1 MRRLS
6 GSLGLLLLAGSVLP
20 RPAAAS
26 EGALSSEETVH
37 LTLANALERARRDA
51 PAVLTAAAQTAI
63 AAARREDAGVSL
75 LPTLSASAGLN
86 AGANKTSRSIDN
98 GGVVGAPT
106 TLDAASL
113 STGLDA
119 SLTARWLLWDFGRAA
134 SSEEALAAAL
144 QAATSDEQTAQR
156 SAVLLVANAYL
167 AVLADEEAVAS
178 ATQTLEQRT
187 RQADIARRRV
197 AAQVAAP
204 IEEVRAS
211 IGVESARGELSR
223 VQGALRRDKAQLAGS
238 MGLPA
243 TTELELEAFEVTPV
257 AVTADEAGAR
267 AAASRP
273 EVAAAKQRLLTA
285 ELQVA
290 IAGAN
295 HRPSLLL
302 SGSVGPSW
310 QATDTPSSQTSA
322 GANAALVFSLPL
334 IDPSVGAAERLAMA
348 QRSQAGAALEQVRQ
362 AVATEASTAVI
373 DAEQARVS
381 LTIAEQTAKLA
392 AANLVQAEGRYAAG
406 AAPLM
411 ELLDAQLQ
419 DSLARQALV
428 SQRYQAGRAQFG
440 VIGAIGELGR
450 LFEMAGGG

>member
-6 GSLGLLLLAGSVLP
+6 GSLGLLLLAGSFSP
-20 RPAAAS
+20 RPASAQEAVS
-26 EGALSSEETVH
+26 PTPSVQLTLSS
-37 LTLANALERARRDA
+37 ALERARSQA
-51 PAVLTAAAQTAI
+51 PSVLAAASQTAV
-63 AAARREDAGVSL
+63 AKARREDAGVSL

-86 AGANKTSRSIDN
+86 AGASKTSRSIDN
-98 GGVVGAPT
+98 GGVAGAPT
-106 TLDAASL
+106 ELDAESL
-113 STGLDA
+113 NTGAEA

-134 SSEEALAAAL
+134 ASEEAMAAAL
-144 QAATSDEQTAQR
+144 QAASSDEQTAQR

-167 AVLADEEAVAS
+167 AVLADQEAVAS

-187 RQADIARRRV
+187 RQHDIARRRV

-211 IGVESARGELSR
+211 IAVESARGELSR
-223 VQGALRRDKAQLAGS
+223 AAGALRRDKAQLAGA

-243 TTELELEAFEVTPV
+243 TAELELERFEVKPV
-257 AVTADEAGAR
+257 AVTADEA
-267 AAASRP
+267 AALASASRP
-273 EVAAAKQRLLTA
+273 EVASAKQRLLTA

-310 QATDTPSSQTSA
+310 SATDAPSSQTSA

-334 IDPSVGAAERLAMA
+334 IDPSVGAAERVAIA
-348 QRSQAGAALEQVRQ
+348 QRSSAGASLEQVRQ
-362 AVATEASTAVI
+362 AVATEAVTAVL

-381 LTIAEQTAKLA
+381 LSIAEQTAKLA

-450 LFEMAGGG
+450 LFDMAAGG

>member
-6 GSLGLLLLAGSVLP
+6 GSLGLLLLAGSFSP
-20 RPAAAS
+20 RPASAQEVAS
-26 EGALSSEETVH
+26 PAPSVQ
-37 LTLANALERARRDA
+37 LTLASALERARRDA
-51 PAVLTAAAQTAI
+51 PSVLTAAAQTAI

-86 AGANKTSRSIDN
+86 AGANKTSRSVET
-98 GGVVGAPT
+98 GGAAGLST
-106 TLDAASL
+106 ELESESLNTGLEASL
-113 STGLDA
+113 N
-119 SLTARWLLWDFGRAA
+119 ARWLLWDFGRAA
-134 SSEEALAAAL
+134 TSEEALAAAL
-144 QAATSDEQTAQR
+144 AAATSDEQTAQR

-167 AVLADEEAVAS
+167 AVLADQEAVAT

-187 RQADIARRRV
+187 RQHDIARRRV

-211 IGVESARGELSR
+211 IAVESARGELSR
-223 VQGALRRDKAQLAGS
+223 AAGALRRDKAQLAGA

-243 TTELELEAFEVTPV
+243 TTELALERFEVTPV
-257 AVTADEAGAR
+257 VVTATEAAAL

-273 EVAAAKQRLLTA
+273 EVMAAKQRLLTA
-285 ELQVA
+285 ELQVS

-322 GANAALVFSLPL
+322 GANAALIFSLPL
-334 IDPSVGAAERLAMA
+334 IDPSVGAAERAAMA
-348 QRSQAGAALEQVRQ
+348 QRSAAGAALEQVRQ
-362 AVATEASTAVI
+362 AVATEATTAVI

>member
-6 GSLGLLLLAGSVLP
+6 GSLGLLLLAGSFSP
-20 RPAAAS
+20 RPASAQEVAS
-26 EGALSSEETVH
+26 PAPSVQ
-37 LTLANALERARRDA
+37 LTLASALERARRDA
-51 PAVLTAAAQTAI
+51 PSVLTAAAQTAI
-63 AAARREDAGVSL
+63 AAARRDDAGVSL

-86 AGANKTSRSIDN
+86 AGANKTSRSIDS
-98 GGVVGAPT
+98 GVAGAPSE
-106 TLDAASL
+106 LEAESL
-113 STGLDA
+113 STGLEA
-119 SLTARWLLWDFGRAA
+119 SLNARWLLWDFGRAA

-144 QAATSDEQTAQR
+144 QAATSDEQTTQR

-178 ATQTLEQRT
+178 ATQTLEQRS

-211 IGVESARGELSR
+211 IAVESARGELSR
-223 VQGALRRDKAQLAGS
+223 AQGALRRDKAQLSGA

-243 TTELELEAFEVTPV
+243 ATELSLERFEVTPV
-257 AVTADEAGAR
+257 ALTADEAGAR

-348 QRSQAGAALEQVRQ
+348 QRSAAGAALEQVRQ
-362 AVATEASTAVI
+362 AVATEATTAVI

-381 LTIAEQTAKLA
+381 LSIAEQTAKLA

>member
-6 GSLGLLLLAGSVLP
+6 GSLGLLLLAGSLSP

-26 EGALSSEETVH
+26 EEAASGEATVH
-37 LTLANALERARRDA
+37 LTLASALERARRDA
-51 PAVLTAAAQTAI
+51 PSVLTAAAQTAI

-86 AGANKTSRSIDN
+86 AGANKTSRSIES
-98 GGVVGAPT
+98 GVAGAPSELEAESLNT
-106 TLDAASL
+106 GLEASL
-113 STGLDA
+113 N
-119 SLTARWLLWDFGRAA
+119 ARWLLWDFGRAA
-134 SSEEALAAAL
+134 TSEEALTAAL
-144 QAATSDEQTAQR
+144 EAATSDEQTAQR

-167 AVLADEEAVAS
+167 AVLADEEAVAT

-223 VQGALRRDKAQLAGS
+223 AAGALRRDKAQLAGA

-243 TTELELEAFEVTPV
+243 TTELALERFEVTPV
-257 AVTADEAGAR
+257 AVTATEAAAR
-267 AAASRP
+267 AAAARP
-273 EVAAAKQRLLTA
+273 EVVAAKQRLLTA
-285 ELQVA
+285 ELQVS

-310 QATDTPSSQTSA
+310 SATDAPSSQTSA
-322 GANAALVFSLPL
+322 GANAALIFSLPL
-334 IDPSVGAAERLAMA
+334 IDPSVGAAERAAMA
-348 QRSQAGAALEQVRQ
+348 QRSAAGAALEQVRQ
-362 AVATEASTAVI
+362 AVATEATTAVI

-440 VIGAIGELGR
+440 VIGAMGELGR

>member
-6 GSLGLLLLAGSVLP
+6 GSLGLLLLAGSISP
-20 RPAAAS
+20 RPASAQEVAS
-26 EGALSSEETVH
+26 PAPSVQ
-37 LTLANALERARRDA
+37 LTLASALERARRDA
-51 PAVLTAAAQTAI
+51 PSVLTAAAQTAI
-63 AAARREDAGVSL
+63 AAARRDDAGVSL

-86 AGANKTSRSIDN
+86 AGANKTSRSIES
-98 GGVVGAPT
+98 GAAGPPT
-106 TLDAASL
+106 ELDAESLNTGLEASL
-113 STGLDA
+113 N
-119 SLTARWLLWDFGRAA
+119 ARWLLWDFGRAA

-144 QAATSDEQTAQR
+144 QAATSDEQTTQR

-211 IGVESARGELSR
+211 IAVESARGELSR
-223 VQGALRRDKAQLAGS
+223 AQGALRRDKAQLSGA

-243 TTELELEAFEVTPV
+243 ATELSLERFEVTPV
-257 AVTADEAGAR
+257 ALTADEAGAR

-348 QRSQAGAALEQVRQ
+348 QRSAAGAALEQVRQ
-362 AVATEASTAVI
+362 AVATEATTAVI

-381 LTIAEQTAKLA
+381 LSIAEQTAKLA

>member
-1 MRRLS
+1 
-6 GSLGLLLLAGSVLP
+6 
-20 RPAAAS
+20 
-26 EGALSSEETVH
+26 VH
-37 LTLANALERARRDA
+37 LTLASALERARRDA
-51 PAVLTAAAQTAI
+51 PSVLTAAAQTAI

-86 AGANKTSRSIDN
+86 AGANKTSRSIES
-98 GGVVGAPT
+98 GVAGAPSELEAESLNT
-106 TLDAASL
+106 GLEASL
-113 STGLDA
+113 N
-119 SLTARWLLWDFGRAA
+119 ARWLLWDFGRAA
-134 SSEEALAAAL
+134 TSEEALTAAL
-144 QAATSDEQTAQR
+144 EAATSDEQTAQR

-167 AVLADEEAVAS
+167 AVLADEEAVAT

-223 VQGALRRDKAQLAGS
+223 AAGALRRDKAQLAGA

-243 TTELELEAFEVTPV
+243 TTEL
-257 AVTADEAGAR
+257 
-267 AAASRP
+267 AARP
-273 EVAAAKQRLLTA
+273 EVVAAKQRLLTA
-285 ELQVA
+285 ELQVS

-310 QATDTPSSQTSA
+310 SATDAPSSQTSA
-322 GANAALVFSLPL
+322 GANAALIFSLPL
-334 IDPSVGAAERLAMA
+334 IDPSVGAAERAAMA
-348 QRSQAGAALEQVRQ
+348 QRSAAGAALEQVRQ
-362 AVATEASTAVI
+362 AVATEATTAVI

-428 SQRYQAGRAQFG
+428 SQRYLTGRAQFS
-440 VIGAIGELGR
+440 VIGAMGELGR

>member
-6 GSLGLLLLAGSVLP
+6 GSLGLLLLAGSLSP

-26 EGALSSEETVH
+26 EGATSSEATVH
-37 LTLANALERARRDA
+37 LTLASALERARRDA
-51 PAVLTAAAQTAI
+51 PSVLTAAAQTAI

-86 AGANKTSRSIDN
+86 AGVNKTSRSIES
-98 GGVVGAPT
+98 GVAGAPSE
-106 TLDAASL
+106 LEAESL
-113 STGLDA
+113 NTGLEA

-134 SSEEALAAAL
+134 TSEEALTAAL
-144 QAATSDEQTAQR
+144 EAATSDEQTVQR

-167 AVLADEEAVAS
+167 AVLADEEAVAT

-223 VQGALRRDKAQLAGS
+223 AAGALRRDKAQLAGA

-243 TTELELEAFEVTPV
+243 TTELTLERFEVTPV
-257 AVTADEAGAR
+257 AVTATEAAAR
-267 AAASRP
+267 AAAARP
-273 EVAAAKQRLLTA
+273 EVVAAKQRLLTA
-285 ELQVA
+285 ELQVS

-310 QATDTPSSQTSA
+310 SATDAPSSQTSA
-322 GANAALVFSLPL
+322 GANAALLFSLPL
-334 IDPSVGAAERLAMA
+334 IDPSVGAAERAAMA
-348 QRSQAGAALEQVRQ
+348 QRSAAGAALEQVRQ
-362 AVATEASTAVI
+362 AVATEAATAVI

-428 SQRYQAGRAQFG
+428 SQRYLAGRAQFS
-440 VIGAIGELGR
+440 VIGAMGELGR

>member
-6 GSLGLLLLAGSVLP
+6 GSLGLLLLAGSFSP
-20 RPAAAS
+20 RPASAQEAVS
-26 EGALSSEETVH
+26 PTPSVQLTLSS
-37 LTLANALERARRDA
+37 ALERARSQA
-51 PAVLTAAAQTAI
+51 PSVLAAASQTAV
-63 AAARREDAGVSL
+63 AKARREDAGVSL

-86 AGANKTSRSIDN
+86 AGASKTSRSIDN
-98 GGVVGAPT
+98 GGVAGAPT
-106 TLDAASL
+106 ELDAESL
-113 STGLDA
+113 NTGAEA

-134 SSEEALAAAL
+134 ASEEALAAAL
-144 QAATSDEQTAQR
+144 QAASSDEQTAQR

-167 AVLADEEAVAS
+167 AVLADQEAVAS

-187 RQADIARRRV
+187 RQHDIARRRV

-211 IGVESARGELSR
+211 IAVESARGELSR
-223 VQGALRRDKAQLAGS
+223 AAGALRRDKAQLAGA

-243 TTELELEAFEVTPV
+243 TAELELERFEVKPV
-257 AVTADEAGAR
+257 AVTADEA
-267 AAASRP
+267 AALASASRP
-273 EVAAAKQRLLTA
+273 EVASAKQRLLTA

-310 QATDTPSSQTSA
+310 SATDAPSSQTSA

-334 IDPSVGAAERLAMA
+334 IDPSVGAAERVAIA
-348 QRSQAGAALEQVRQ
+348 QRSSAGASLEQVRQ
-362 AVATEASTAVI
+362 AVATEAVTAVL

-381 LTIAEQTAKLA
+381 LSIAEQTAKLA

-450 LFEMAGGG
+450 LFDMAAGG

>member
-6 GSLGLLLLAGSVLP
+6 GSLGLLLLAGSFSP

-26 EGALSSEETVH
+26 EGATSSEATVH
-37 LTLANALERARRDA
+37 LTLASALERARRDA
-51 PAVLTAAAQTAI
+51 PSVLTAAAQTAI
-63 AAARREDAGVSL
+63 AAARRDDAGVSL

-86 AGANKTSRSIDN
+86 AGANKTSRSIES
-98 GGVVGAPT
+98 GVAGAST
-106 TLDAASL
+106 ELEAESL
-113 STGLDA
+113 STGLEA
-119 SLTARWLLWDFGRAA
+119 SLNARWLLWDFGRAA
-134 SSEEALAAAL
+134 TSEEALTAAL
-144 QAATSDEQTAQR
+144 EAATSDEQTAQR

-167 AVLADEEAVAS
+167 AVLADEEAVAT

-223 VQGALRRDKAQLAGS
+223 AAGALRRDKAQLAAA

-243 TTELELEAFEVTPV
+243 TTELALERFEVTPV
-257 AVTADEAGAR
+257 AVTATEAAAR

-285 ELQVA
+285 ELQVS

-310 QATDTPSSQTSA
+310 SATDAPSSQTSA
-322 GANAALVFSLPL
+322 GANAALIFSLPL
-334 IDPSVGAAERLAMA
+334 IDPSVGAAERAAMA
-348 QRSQAGAALEQVRQ
+348 QRSAAGAALEQVRQ
-362 AVATEASTAVI
+362 AVATEATTAVI

-428 SQRYQAGRAQFG
+428 SQRYLAGRAQFS
-440 VIGAIGELGR
+440 VIGAMGELGR

>member
-6 GSLGLLLLAGSVLP
+6 GSLGLLLLAGTLSAH
-20 RPAAAS
+20 PAAAS
-26 EGALSSEETVH
+26 EGGVSSEETVQ
-37 LTLANALERARRDA
+37 LTLATALERARLHA
-51 PAVLTAAAQTAI
+51 PSVLAAASQTAV
-63 AAARREDAGVSL
+63 AQARRDDAGVSL

-98 GGVVGAPT
+98 GGVAGAPT
-106 TLDAASL
+106 ELDAASL
-113 STGLDA
+113 STGLEA

-134 SSEEALAAAL
+134 TSEEALAAAL
-144 QAATSDEQTAQR
+144 QAAASDEQTAQR

-167 AVLADEEAVAS
+167 AVLADEEAVVS

-187 RQADIARRRV
+187 READITRRRV

-211 IGVESARGELSR
+211 IGVESARGELAR
-223 VQGALRRDKAQLAGS
+223 AAGVLRRDKAQLAGA

-243 TTELELEAFEVTPV
+243 TTELTLERFEVKPV
-257 AVTADEAGAR
+257 AVTAEEAGAL
-267 AAASRP
+267 ASASRP
-273 EVAAAKQRLLTA
+273 EVASAKQRLLTA

-310 QATDTPSSQTSA
+310 QATDAPSSQTSA

-334 IDPSVGAAERLAMA
+334 IDPSVGAAERVAIA
-348 QRSQAGAALEQVRQ
+348 QRSAAGAALEQVRQ
-362 AVATEASTAVI
+362 AVATEAVAAVI

-419 DSLARQALV
+419 DSQARQALV
-428 SQRYQAGRAQFG
+428 SQRYLAGRAQFG

>member
-6 GSLGLLLLAGSVLP
+6 GSLGLLLLAGSFSP
-20 RPAAAS
+20 RPASAQEAVS
-26 EGALSSEETVH
+26 PTPSVQ
-37 LTLANALERARRDA
+37 LTLASALERARSQA
-51 PAVLTAAAQTAI
+51 PSVLAAASQTAV
-63 AAARREDAGVSL
+63 AKARREDAGVSL

-98 GGVVGAPT
+98 GGVAGAPT
-106 TLDAASL
+106 ELDAESL
-113 STGLDA
+113 NTGAEA

-134 SSEEALAAAL
+134 ASEEALAAAL
-144 QAATSDEQTAQR
+144 QAASSDEQTAQR

-167 AVLADEEAVAS
+167 AVLADQEAVAS

-187 RQADIARRRV
+187 RQHDIARRRV

-211 IGVESARGELSR
+211 IAVESARGELSR
-223 VQGALRRDKAQLAGS
+223 AAGALRRDKAQLAGA

-243 TTELELEAFEVTPV
+243 TAELELERFEVKPV
-257 AVTADEAGAR
+257 AVTADEA
-267 AAASRP
+267 AALASASRP
-273 EVAAAKQRLLTA
+273 EVASAKQRLLTA

-310 QATDTPSSQTSA
+310 SATDAPSSQTSA

-334 IDPSVGAAERLAMA
+334 IDPSVGAAERVAIA
-348 QRSQAGAALEQVRQ
+348 QRSSAGAALEQVRQ
-362 AVATEASTAVI
+362 AVATEAVTAVL

-381 LTIAEQTAKLA
+381 LSIAEQTAKLA

-419 DSLARQALV
+419 DSLARQTLV
-428 SQRYQAGRAQFG
+428 SQRYQAGRAQFS

-450 LFEMAGGG
+450 LFDMAAGG

>member
-6 GSLGLLLLAGSVLP
+6 GSLGLLLLAGSISP
-20 RPAAAS
+20 RPASAQEVAS
-26 EGALSSEETVH
+26 PAPSVQ
-37 LTLANALERARRDA
+37 LTLASALERARRDA
-51 PAVLTAAAQTAI
+51 PSVLTAAAQTAI
-63 AAARREDAGVSL
+63 AAARRDDAGVSL

-86 AGANKTSRSIDN
+86 AGANKTSRSIDS
-98 GGVVGAPT
+98 GVAGAPSE
-106 TLDAASL
+106 LEAESL
-113 STGLDA
+113 STGLEA
-119 SLTARWLLWDFGRAA
+119 SLNARWLLWDFGRAA

-178 ATQTLEQRT
+178 ATQTLEQRS

-211 IGVESARGELSR
+211 IAVESARGELSR
-223 VQGALRRDKAQLAGS
+223 AQGALRRDKAQLSGA

-243 TTELELEAFEVTPV
+243 ATELSLERFEVMPV

-348 QRSQAGAALEQVRQ
+348 QRSAAGAALEQVRQ
-362 AVATEASTAVI
+362 AVATEATTAVI

-419 DSLARQALV
+419 DSQARQALV

>member
-6 GSLGLLLLAGSVLP
+6 GSLGLLLLAGSISP
-20 RPAAAS
+20 RPASAQEVAS
-26 EGALSSEETVH
+26 PAPSVQ
-37 LTLANALERARRDA
+37 LTLASALERARRDA
-51 PAVLTAAAQTAI
+51 PSVLTAAAQTAI
-63 AAARREDAGVSL
+63 AAARRDDAGVSL

-86 AGANKTSRSIDN
+86 AGANKTSRSIES
-98 GGVVGAPT
+98 GAAGPPT
-106 TLDAASL
+106 ELDAESLNTGLEASL
-113 STGLDA
+113 N
-119 SLTARWLLWDFGRAA
+119 ARWLLWDFGRAA

-211 IGVESARGELSR
+211 IAVESARGELSR
-223 VQGALRRDKAQLAGS
+223 AQGALRRDKAQLSGA

-243 TTELELEAFEVTPV
+243 ATELSLERFEVMPV

-348 QRSQAGAALEQVRQ
+348 QRSAAGAALEQVRQ
-362 AVATEASTAVI
+362 AVATEATTAVI

-419 DSLARQALV
+419 DSQARQALV

>member
-6 GSLGLLLLAGSVLP
+6 GSLGLLLLAGSISP
-20 RPAAAS
+20 RPASAQEVAS
-26 EGALSSEETVH
+26 PAPSVQ
-37 LTLANALERARRDA
+37 LTLASALERARRDA
-51 PAVLTAAAQTAI
+51 PSVLTAAAQTAI
-63 AAARREDAGVSL
+63 AAARRDDAGVSL

-86 AGANKTSRSIDN
+86 AGANKTSRSIDS
-98 GGVVGAPT
+98 GVAGAPSE
-106 TLDAASL
+106 LEAESL
-113 STGLDA
+113 STGLEA
-119 SLTARWLLWDFGRAA
+119 SLNARWLLWDFGRAA

-178 ATQTLEQRT
+178 ATQTLEQRS

-211 IGVESARGELSR
+211 IAVESARGELSR
-223 VQGALRRDKAQLAGS
+223 AQGALRRDKAQLSGA

-243 TTELELEAFEVTPV
+243 ATELSLERFEVMPV

-348 QRSQAGAALEQVRQ
+348 QRSAAGAALEQVRQ
-362 AVATEASTAVI
+362 AVATEATTAVI

>member
-6 GSLGLLLLAGSVLP
+6 GSLGLLLLAGSISP
-20 RPAAAS
+20 RPASAQEVAS
-26 EGALSSEETVH
+26 PAPSVQ
-37 LTLANALERARRDA
+37 LTLASALERARRDA
-51 PAVLTAAAQTAI
+51 PSVLTAAAQTAI
-63 AAARREDAGVSL
+63 AAARRDDAGVSL

-86 AGANKTSRSIDN
+86 AGANKTSRSIES
-98 GGVVGAPT
+98 GAAGPPT
-106 TLDAASL
+106 ELDAESLNTGLEASL
-113 STGLDA
+113 N
-119 SLTARWLLWDFGRAA
+119 ARWLLWDFGRAA

-178 ATQTLEQRT
+178 ATQTLEQRS

-211 IGVESARGELSR
+211 IAVESARGELSR
-223 VQGALRRDKAQLAGS
+223 AQGALRRDKAQLSGA

-243 TTELELEAFEVTPV
+243 ATELSLERFEVMPV

-348 QRSQAGAALEQVRQ
+348 QRSAAGAALEQVRQ
-362 AVATEASTAVI
+362 AVATEATTAVI

-419 DSLARQALV
+419 DSQARQALV

>member
-6 GSLGLLLLAGSVLP
+6 GSLGLLLLAGSISP
-20 RPAAAS
+20 RPASAQEVAS
-26 EGALSSEETVH
+26 PAPSVQ
-37 LTLANALERARRDA
+37 LTLASALERARRDA
-51 PAVLTAAAQTAI
+51 PSVLTAAAQTAI
-63 AAARREDAGVSL
+63 AAARRDDAGVSL

-86 AGANKTSRSIDN
+86 AGANKTSRSIES
-98 GGVVGAPT
+98 GAAGPPT
-106 TLDAASL
+106 ELDAESLNTGLEASL
-113 STGLDA
+113 N
-119 SLTARWLLWDFGRAA
+119 ARWLLWDFGRAA

-178 ATQTLEQRT
+178 ATQTLEQRS

-211 IGVESARGELSR
+211 IAVESARGELSR
-223 VQGALRRDKAQLAGS
+223 AQGALRRDKAQLSGA

-243 TTELELEAFEVTPV
+243 ATELSLERFEVMPV

-348 QRSQAGAALEQVRQ
+348 QRSAAGAALEQVRQ
-362 AVATEASTAVI
+362 AVATEATTAVI

-419 DSLARQALV
+419 DSQARQALV

-440 VIGAIGELGR
+440 VIGATGELGR

>member
-6 GSLGLLLLAGSVLP
+6 GSLGLLLLAGSFLP
-20 RPAAAS
+20 RPASAQEVAS
-26 EGALSSEETVH
+26 PAPSVQ
-37 LTLANALERARRDA
+37 LTLASALERARRDA
-51 PAVLTAAAQTAI
+51 PSVLTAAAQTAI
-63 AAARREDAGVSL
+63 AAARRDDAGVSL

-86 AGANKTSRSIDN
+86 AGANKTSRSIDS
-98 GGVVGAPT
+98 GVAGAPSE
-106 TLDAASL
+106 LEAESL
-113 STGLDA
+113 STGLEA
-119 SLTARWLLWDFGRAA
+119 SLNARWLLWDFGRAA

-211 IGVESARGELSR
+211 IAVESARGELSR
-223 VQGALRRDKAQLAGS
+223 AQGALRRDKAQLSGA

-243 TTELELEAFEVTPV
+243 ATELSLERFEVMPV

-348 QRSQAGAALEQVRQ
+348 QRSAAGAALEQVRQ
-362 AVATEASTAVI
+362 AVATEATTAVI

-419 DSLARQALV
+419 DSQARQALV

>member
-6 GSLGLLLLAGSVLP
+6 GSLGLLLLAGSISP
-20 RPAAAS
+20 RPASAQEVAS
-26 EGALSSEETVH
+26 PAPSVQ
-37 LTLANALERARRDA
+37 LTLASALERARRDA
-51 PAVLTAAAQTAI
+51 PSVLTAAAQTAI
-63 AAARREDAGVSL
+63 AAARRDDAGVSL

-86 AGANKTSRSIDN
+86 AGANKTSRSIDS
-98 GGVVGAPT
+98 GVAGAPSE
-106 TLDAASL
+106 LEAESL
-113 STGLDA
+113 STGLEA
-119 SLTARWLLWDFGRAA
+119 SLNARWLLWDFGRAA

-178 ATQTLEQRT
+178 ATQTLEQRS

-211 IGVESARGELSR
+211 IAVESARGELSR
-223 VQGALRRDKAQLAGS
+223 AQGALRRDKAQLSGA

-243 TTELELEAFEVTPV
+243 ATELSLERFEVTPV
-257 AVTADEAGAR
+257 ALTADEAGAR

-348 QRSQAGAALEQVRQ
+348 QRSAAGAALEQVRQ
-362 AVATEASTAVI
+362 AVATEATTAVI

-419 DSLARQALV
+419 DSQARQALV

-440 VIGAIGELGR
+440 VIGATGELGR

>member
-6 GSLGLLLLAGSVLP
+6 GSLGLLLLAGALFAH
-20 RPAAAS
+20 PAAAS
-26 EGALSSEETVH
+26 ESTVSSEETVH

-51 PAVLTAAAQTAI
+51 PSVLSAAAQTAI

-86 AGANKTSRSIDN
+86 AGASKTSRSVDN

-106 TLDAASL
+106 TLDAVSL

-178 ATQTLEQRT
+178 ATQTLEQRS
-187 RQADIARRRV
+187 RQADIAKRRV

-223 VQGALRRDKAQLAGS
+223 AQGALRRNKAQLAGA

-243 TTELELEAFEVTPV
+243 TTELSLEAVEVTPV
-257 AVTADEAGAR
+257 AVTAAEAGAR

-273 EVAAAKQRLLTA
+273 EVVAAKQRLLTA

-348 QRSQAGAALEQVRQ
+348 QRSAAGAALEQVRQ
-362 AVATEASTAVI
+362 TVATEASTAVI

-419 DSLARQALV
+419 DSQARQALV
-428 SQRYQAGRAQFG
+428 SQRYLAGRAQFS
-440 VIGAIGELGR
+440 VMGAMGELGR
-450 LFEMAGGG
+450 LFEMTGGG

>member
-6 GSLGLLLLAGSVLP
+6 GSLGLLLLAGSFSP
-20 RPAAAS
+20 RPASAQEVAS
-26 EGALSSEETVH
+26 PAPSVQ
-37 LTLANALERARRDA
+37 LTLASALERARRDA
-51 PAVLTAAAQTAI
+51 PSVLTAAAQTAI
-63 AAARREDAGVSL
+63 AAARRDDAGVSL

-86 AGANKTSRSIDN
+86 AGANKTSRSIDS
-98 GGVVGAPT
+98 GVAGAPSE
-106 TLDAASL
+106 LEAESL
-113 STGLDA
+113 STGLEA
-119 SLTARWLLWDFGRAA
+119 SLNARWLLWDFGRAA

-144 QAATSDEQTAQR
+144 QAATSDEQTTQR

-178 ATQTLEQRT
+178 ATQTLEQRS

-211 IGVESARGELSR
+211 IAVESARGELSR
-223 VQGALRRDKAQLAGS
+223 AQGALRRDKAQLSGA

-243 TTELELEAFEVTPV
+243 ATELSLERFEVMPV

-348 QRSQAGAALEQVRQ
+348 QRSAAGAALEQVRQ
-362 AVATEASTAVI
+362 AVATEATTAVI

-381 LTIAEQTAKLA
+381 LSIAEQTAKLA

-419 DSLARQALV
+419 DSQARQALV

>member
-6 GSLGLLLLAGSVLP
+6 GSLGLLLLAGSFSP
-20 RPAAAS
+20 RPASAQEVAS
-26 EGALSSEETVH
+26 PAPSVQ
-37 LTLANALERARRDA
+37 LTLASALERARRDA
-51 PAVLTAAAQTAI
+51 PSVLTAAAQTAI
-63 AAARREDAGVSL
+63 AAARRDDAGVSL

-86 AGANKTSRSIDN
+86 AGANKTSRSIES
-98 GGVVGAPT
+98 GAAGPPT
-106 TLDAASL
+106 ELDAESLNTGLEASL
-113 STGLDA
+113 N
-119 SLTARWLLWDFGRAA
+119 ARWLLWDFGRAA

-178 ATQTLEQRT
+178 ATQTLEQRS

-211 IGVESARGELSR
+211 IAVESARGELSR
-223 VQGALRRDKAQLAGS
+223 AQGALRRDKAQLSGA

-243 TTELELEAFEVTPV
+243 ATELSLERFEVMPV

-348 QRSQAGAALEQVRQ
+348 QRSAAGAALEQVRQ
-362 AVATEASTAVI
+362 AVATEATTAVI

-419 DSLARQALV
+419 DSQARQALV

-440 VIGAIGELGR
+440 VIGATGELGR

>member
-6 GSLGLLLLAGSVLP
+6 GSLGLLLLAGSFSP
-20 RPAAAS
+20 RPASAQEVAS
-26 EGALSSEETVH
+26 PAPSVQ
-37 LTLANALERARRDA
+37 LTLASALERARRDA
-51 PAVLTAAAQTAI
+51 PSVLTAAAQTAI
-63 AAARREDAGVSL
+63 AAARRDDAGVSL

-86 AGANKTSRSIDN
+86 AGANKTSRSIDS
-98 GGVVGAPT
+98 GVAGAPSE
-106 TLDAASL
+106 LEAESL
-113 STGLDA
+113 STGLEA
-119 SLTARWLLWDFGRAA
+119 SLNARWLLWDFGRAA

-178 ATQTLEQRT
+178 ATQTLEQRS

-211 IGVESARGELSR
+211 IAVESARGELSR
-223 VQGALRRDKAQLAGS
+223 AQGALRRDKAQLSGA

-243 TTELELEAFEVTPV
+243 ATELSLERFEVTPV
-257 AVTADEAGAR
+257 ALTADEAGAR

-362 AVATEASTAVI
+362 AVATEATTAVI

-381 LTIAEQTAKLA
+381 LSIAEQTAKLA

-440 VIGAIGELGR
+440 VIGATGELGR

>member
-6 GSLGLLLLAGSVLP
+6 GSLGLLLLAGSISP
-20 RPAAAS
+20 RPASAQEVAS
-26 EGALSSEETVH
+26 PAPSVQ
-37 LTLANALERARRDA
+37 LTLASALERARRDA
-51 PAVLTAAAQTAI
+51 PSVLTAAAQTAI
-63 AAARREDAGVSL
+63 AAARRDDAGVSL

-86 AGANKTSRSIDN
+86 AGANKTSRSIDS
-98 GGVVGAPT
+98 GVAGAPSE
-106 TLDAASL
+106 LEAESL
-113 STGLDA
+113 STGLEA
-119 SLTARWLLWDFGRAA
+119 SLNARWLLWDFGRAA

-178 ATQTLEQRT
+178 ATQTLEQRS

-211 IGVESARGELSR
+211 IAVESARGELSR
-223 VQGALRRDKAQLAGS
+223 AQGALRRDKAQLSGA

-243 TTELELEAFEVTPV
+243 ATELSLERFEVMPV

-348 QRSQAGAALEQVRQ
+348 QRSAAGAALEQVRQ
-362 AVATEASTAVI
+362 AVATEATTAVI

-419 DSLARQALV
+419 DSQARQALV

-440 VIGAIGELGR
+440 VIGATGELGR

>member
-6 GSLGLLLLAGSVLP
+6 GSLGLLLLAGSFSP
-20 RPAAAS
+20 RPASAQEVAS
-26 EGALSSEETVH
+26 PAPSVQ
-37 LTLANALERARRDA
+37 LTLASALERARRDA
-51 PAVLTAAAQTAI
+51 PSVLTAAAQTAI
-63 AAARREDAGVSL
+63 AAARRDDAGVSL

-86 AGANKTSRSIDN
+86 AGANKTSRSIDS
-98 GGVVGAPT
+98 GVAGAPSE
-106 TLDAASL
+106 LEAESL
-113 STGLDA
+113 STGLEA
-119 SLTARWLLWDFGRAA
+119 SLNARWLLWDFGRAA

-211 IGVESARGELSR
+211 IAVESARGELSR
-223 VQGALRRDKAQLAGS
+223 AQGALRRDKAQLSGA

-243 TTELELEAFEVTPV
+243 ATELSLERFEVTPV
-257 AVTADEAGAR
+257 ALTADEAGAR

-362 AVATEASTAVI
+362 AVATEATTAVI

-381 LTIAEQTAKLA
+381 LSIAEQTAKLA

>member
-6 GSLGLLLLAGSVLP
+6 GSLGLLLLAGSISP
-20 RPAAAS
+20 RPASAQEVAS
-26 EGALSSEETVH
+26 PAPSVQ
-37 LTLANALERARRDA
+37 LTLASALERARRDA
-51 PAVLTAAAQTAI
+51 PSVLTAAAQTAI
-63 AAARREDAGVSL
+63 AAARRDDAGVSL

-86 AGANKTSRSIDN
+86 AGANKTSRSIDS
-98 GGVVGAPT
+98 GVAGAPSE
-106 TLDAASL
+106 LEAESL
-113 STGLDA
+113 STGLEA
-119 SLTARWLLWDFGRAA
+119 SLNARWLLWDFGRAA

-211 IGVESARGELSR
+211 IAVESARGELSR
-223 VQGALRRDKAQLAGS
+223 AQGALRRDKAQLSGA

-243 TTELELEAFEVTPV
+243 ATELSLERFEVMPV

-348 QRSQAGAALEQVRQ
+348 QRSAAGAALEQVRQ
-362 AVATEASTAVI
+362 AVATEATTAVI

-381 LTIAEQTAKLA
+381 LSIAEQTAKLA

-419 DSLARQALV
+419 DSQARQALV

>member
-6 GSLGLLLLAGSVLP
+6 GSLGLLLLAGSISP
-20 RPAAAS
+20 RPASAQEVAS
-26 EGALSSEETVH
+26 PAPSVQ
-37 LTLANALERARRDA
+37 LTLASALERARRDA
-51 PAVLTAAAQTAI
+51 PSVLTAAAQTAI
-63 AAARREDAGVSL
+63 AAARRDDAGVSL

-86 AGANKTSRSIDN
+86 AGANKTSRSIES
-98 GGVVGAPT
+98 GAAGPPT
-106 TLDAASL
+106 ELDAESLNTGLEASL
-113 STGLDA
+113 N
-119 SLTARWLLWDFGRAA
+119 ARWLLWDFGRAA

-178 ATQTLEQRT
+178 ATQTLEQRS

-211 IGVESARGELSR
+211 IAVESARGELSR
-223 VQGALRRDKAQLAGS
+223 AQGALRRDKAQLSGA

-243 TTELELEAFEVTPV
+243 ATELSLERFEVMPV

-348 QRSQAGAALEQVRQ
+348 QRSAAGAALEQVRQ
-362 AVATEASTAVI
+362 AVATEATTAVI

-381 LTIAEQTAKLA
+381 LSIAEQTAKLA
-392 AANLVQAEGRYAAG
+392 AANLMQAEGRYAAG

-419 DSLARQALV
+419 DSQARQALV

>member
-6 GSLGLLLLAGSVLP
+6 GSLGLLLLAGSISP
-20 RPAAAS
+20 RPASAQEVAS
-26 EGALSSEETVH
+26 PAPSVQ
-37 LTLANALERARRDA
+37 LTLASALERARRDA
-51 PAVLTAAAQTAI
+51 PSVLTAAAQTAI
-63 AAARREDAGVSL
+63 AAARRDDAGVSL

-86 AGANKTSRSIDN
+86 AGANKTSRSIDS
-98 GGVVGAPT
+98 GVAGAPSE
-106 TLDAASL
+106 LEAESL
-113 STGLDA
+113 STGLEA
-119 SLTARWLLWDFGRAA
+119 SLNARWLLWDFGRAA

-178 ATQTLEQRT
+178 ATQTLEQRS

-211 IGVESARGELSR
+211 IAVESARGELSR
-223 VQGALRRDKAQLAGS
+223 AQGALRRDKAQLSGA

-243 TTELELEAFEVTPV
+243 ATELSLERFEVMPV

-348 QRSQAGAALEQVRQ
+348 QRSAAGAALEQVRQ
-362 AVATEASTAVI
+362 AVATEATTAVI

-381 LTIAEQTAKLA
+381 LSIAEQTAKLA

-419 DSLARQALV
+419 DSQARQALV

-440 VIGAIGELGR
+440 VIGATGELGR

>member
-6 GSLGLLLLAGSVLP
+6 GSLGLLLLAGSFSP
-20 RPAAAS
+20 RPASAQEVAS
-26 EGALSSEETVH
+26 PAPSVQ
-37 LTLANALERARRDA
+37 LTLASALERARRDA
-51 PAVLTAAAQTAI
+51 PSVLTAAAQTAI
-63 AAARREDAGVSL
+63 AAARRDDAGVSL

-86 AGANKTSRSIDN
+86 AGANKTSRSIDS
-98 GGVVGAPT
+98 GVAGAPSE
-106 TLDAASL
+106 LEAESL
-113 STGLDA
+113 STGLEA
-119 SLTARWLLWDFGRAA
+119 SLNARWLLWDFGRAA

-178 ATQTLEQRT
+178 ATQTLEQRS

-211 IGVESARGELSR
+211 IAVESARGELSR
-223 VQGALRRDKAQLAGS
+223 AQGALRRDKAQLSGA

-243 TTELELEAFEVTPV
+243 ATELSLERFEVMPV
-257 AVTADEAGAR
+257 AVTAGEAGAL
-267 AAASRP
+267 ASASRP

-348 QRSQAGAALEQVRQ
+348 QRSAAGAALEQVRQ
-362 AVATEASTAVI
+362 AVATEATTAVI

-381 LTIAEQTAKLA
+381 LSIAEQTAKLA

-419 DSLARQALV
+419 DSQARQALV

>member
-6 GSLGLLLLAGSVLP
+6 GSLGLLLLAGSLSP

-26 EGALSSEETVH
+26 EEAASGEATVH
-37 LTLANALERARRDA
+37 LTLASALERARRDA
-51 PAVLTAAAQTAI
+51 PSVLTAAAQTAI

-86 AGANKTSRSIDN
+86 AGANKTSRSIES
-98 GGVVGAPT
+98 GVAGAPSELEAESLNT
-106 TLDAASL
+106 GLEASL
-113 STGLDA
+113 N
-119 SLTARWLLWDFGRAA
+119 ARWLLWDFGRAA
-134 SSEEALAAAL
+134 TSEEALTAAL
-144 QAATSDEQTAQR
+144 EAATSDEQTAQR

-167 AVLADEEAVAS
+167 AVLADEEAVAT

-223 VQGALRRDKAQLAGS
+223 AAGALRRDKAQLAGA

-243 TTELELEAFEVTPV
+243 TTELALERFEVTPV
-257 AVTADEAGAR
+257 AVTATEAAAR
-267 AAASRP
+267 AAAARP
-273 EVAAAKQRLLTA
+273 EVVAAKQRLLTA
-285 ELQVA
+285 ELQVS

-310 QATDTPSSQTSA
+310 SATDAPSSQTSA
-322 GANAALVFSLPL
+322 GANAALIFSLPL
-334 IDPSVGAAERLAMA
+334 IDPSVGAAERAAMA
-348 QRSQAGAALEQVRQ
+348 QRSAAGAALEQVRQ
-362 AVATEASTAVI
+362 AVATEATTAVI

-381 LTIAEQTAKLA
+381 LTIAEQTAKPA

-428 SQRYQAGRAQFG
+428 SQRYLTGRAQFS
-440 VIGAIGELGR
+440 VIGAMGELGR

>member
-6 GSLGLLLLAGSVLP
+6 GSLGLLLLAGSISP
-20 RPAAAS
+20 RPASAQEVAS
-26 EGALSSEETVH
+26 PAPSVQ
-37 LTLANALERARRDA
+37 LTLASALERARRDA
-51 PAVLTAAAQTAI
+51 PSVLTAAAQTAI
-63 AAARREDAGVSL
+63 AAARRDDAGVSL

-86 AGANKTSRSIDN
+86 AGANKTSRSIDS
-98 GGVVGAPT
+98 GVAVAPSE
-106 TLDAASL
+106 LEAESL
-113 STGLDA
+113 STGLEA
-119 SLTARWLLWDFGRAA
+119 SLNARWLLWDFGRAA

-178 ATQTLEQRT
+178 ATQTLEQRS

-211 IGVESARGELSR
+211 IAVESARGELSR
-223 VQGALRRDKAQLAGS
+223 AQGALRRDKAQLSGA

-243 TTELELEAFEVTPV
+243 ATELSLERFEVMPV

-348 QRSQAGAALEQVRQ
+348 QRSAAGAALEQVRQ
-362 AVATEASTAVI
+362 AVATEATTAVI

-419 DSLARQALV
+419 DSQARQALV

-440 VIGAIGELGR
+440 VIGATGELGR

>member
-6 GSLGLLLLAGSVLP
+6 GSLGLLLLAGSISP
-20 RPAAAS
+20 RPASAQEVAS
-26 EGALSSEETVH
+26 PAPSVQ
-37 LTLANALERARRDA
+37 LTLASALERARRDA
-51 PAVLTAAAQTAI
+51 PSVLTAAAQTAI
-63 AAARREDAGVSL
+63 AAARRDDAGVSL

-86 AGANKTSRSIDN
+86 AGANKTSRSIDS
-98 GGVVGAPT
+98 GVAGAPSE
-106 TLDAASL
+106 LEAESL
-113 STGLDA
+113 STGLEA
-119 SLTARWLLWDFGRAA
+119 SLNARWLLWDFGRAA

-178 ATQTLEQRT
+178 ATQTLEQRS

-211 IGVESARGELSR
+211 IAVESARGELSR
-223 VQGALRRDKAQLAGS
+223 AQGALRRDKAQLSGA

-243 TTELELEAFEVTPV
+243 ATELSLERFEVMPV

-348 QRSQAGAALEQVRQ
+348 QRSAAGAALEQVRQ
-362 AVATEASTAVI
+362 AVATEATTAVI

-381 LTIAEQTAKLA
+381 LSIAEQTAKLA

-419 DSLARQALV
+419 DSQARQALV

>member
-6 GSLGLLLLAGSVLP
+6 GSLGLLLLAGSFSP
-20 RPAAAS
+20 RPASAQEVAS
-26 EGALSSEETVH
+26 PAPSVQ
-37 LTLANALERARRDA
+37 LTLASALERARRDA
-51 PAVLTAAAQTAI
+51 PSVLTAAAQTAI
-63 AAARREDAGVSL
+63 AAARRDDAGVSL

-86 AGANKTSRSIDN
+86 AGANKTSRSIDS
-98 GGVVGAPT
+98 GVAGAPSE
-106 TLDAASL
+106 LEAESL
-113 STGLDA
+113 STGLEA
-119 SLTARWLLWDFGRAA
+119 SLNARWLLWDFGRAA

-211 IGVESARGELSR
+211 IAVESARGELSR
-223 VQGALRRDKAQLAGS
+223 AQGALRRDKAQLSGA

-243 TTELELEAFEVTPV
+243 ATELSLERFEVTPV
-257 AVTADEAGAR
+257 ALTADEAGAR

-348 QRSQAGAALEQVRQ
+348 QRSAAGAALEQVRQ
-362 AVATEASTAVI
+362 AVATEATTAVI

-381 LTIAEQTAKLA
+381 LSIAEQTAKLA

>member
-6 GSLGLLLLAGSVLP
+6 GSLGLLLLAGSISP
-20 RPAAAS
+20 RPASAQEVAS
-26 EGALSSEETVH
+26 PAPSVQ
-37 LTLANALERARRDA
+37 LTLASALERARRDA
-51 PAVLTAAAQTAI
+51 PSVLTAAAQTAI
-63 AAARREDAGVSL
+63 AAARRDDAGVSL

-86 AGANKTSRSIDN
+86 AGANKTSRSIES
-98 GGVVGAPT
+98 GAAGPPT
-106 TLDAASL
+106 ELDAESLNTGLEASL
-113 STGLDA
+113 N
-119 SLTARWLLWDFGRAA
+119 ARWLLWDFGRAA

-211 IGVESARGELSR
+211 IAVESARGELSR
-223 VQGALRRDKAQLAGS
+223 AQGALRRDKAQLSGA

-243 TTELELEAFEVTPV
+243 ATELSLERFEVMPV

-348 QRSQAGAALEQVRQ
+348 QRSAAGAALEQVRQ
-362 AVATEASTAVI
+362 AVATEATTAVI

-381 LTIAEQTAKLA
+381 LSIAEQTAKLA

-419 DSLARQALV
+419 DSQARQALV

>member
-6 GSLGLLLLAGSVLP
+6 GSLGLLLLAGSISP
-20 RPAAAS
+20 RPASAQEVAS
-26 EGALSSEETVH
+26 PAPSVQ
-37 LTLANALERARRDA
+37 LTLASALERARRDA
-51 PAVLTAAAQTAI
+51 PSVLTAAAQTAI
-63 AAARREDAGVSL
+63 AAARRDDAGVSL

-86 AGANKTSRSIDN
+86 AGANKTSRSIES
-98 GGVVGAPT
+98 GAAGPPT
-106 TLDAASL
+106 ELDAESLNTGLEASL
-113 STGLDA
+113 N
-119 SLTARWLLWDFGRAA
+119 ARWLLWDFGRAA

-211 IGVESARGELSR
+211 IAVESARGELSR
-223 VQGALRRDKAQLAGS
+223 AQGALRRDKAQLSGA

-243 TTELELEAFEVTPV
+243 ATELSLERFEVMPV
-257 AVTADEAGAR
+257 AVTAGEAGAL
-267 AAASRP
+267 ASASRP

-362 AVATEASTAVI
+362 AVATEATTAVI

-419 DSLARQALV
+419 DSQARQALV

-440 VIGAIGELGR
+440 VIGATGELGR

>member
-6 GSLGLLLLAGSVLP
+6 GSLGLLLLAGSISP
-20 RPAAAS
+20 RPASAQEVAS
-26 EGALSSEETVH
+26 PAPSVQ
-37 LTLANALERARRDA
+37 LTLASALERARRDA
-51 PAVLTAAAQTAI
+51 PSVLTAAAQTAI
-63 AAARREDAGVSL
+63 AAARRDDAGVSL

-86 AGANKTSRSIDN
+86 AGANKTSRSIES
-98 GGVVGAPT
+98 GAAGPPT
-106 TLDAASL
+106 ELDAESLNTGLEASL
-113 STGLDA
+113 N
-119 SLTARWLLWDFGRAA
+119 ARWLLWDFGRAA

-178 ATQTLEQRT
+178 ATQTLEQRS

-211 IGVESARGELSR
+211 IAVESARGELSR
-223 VQGALRRDKAQLAGS
+223 AQGALRRDKAQLSGA

-243 TTELELEAFEVTPV
+243 ATELSLERFEVTPV
-257 AVTADEAGAR
+257 ALTADEAGAR

-362 AVATEASTAVI
+362 AVATEATTAVI

-419 DSLARQALV
+419 DSQARQALV

-440 VIGAIGELGR
+440 VIGATGELGR

>member
-6 GSLGLLLLAGSVLP
+6 GSLGLLLLAGSLSP

-26 EGALSSEETVH
+26 EEAASGEATVH
-37 LTLANALERARRDA
+37 LTLASALERARRDA
-51 PAVLTAAAQTAI
+51 PSVLTAAAQTAI

-86 AGANKTSRSIDN
+86 AGANKTSRSIES
-98 GGVVGAPT
+98 GVAGAPSELEAESLNT
-106 TLDAASL
+106 GLEASL
-113 STGLDA
+113 N
-119 SLTARWLLWDFGRAA
+119 ARWLLWDFGRAA
-134 SSEEALAAAL
+134 TSEEALTAAL
-144 QAATSDEQTAQR
+144 EAATSDEQTAQR

-167 AVLADEEAVAS
+167 AVLADEEAVAT

-211 IGVESARGELSR
+211 SGVESARGELSR
-223 VQGALRRDKAQLAGS
+223 AAGALRRDKAQLAGA

-243 TTELELEAFEVTPV
+243 TTELALERFEVTPV
-257 AVTADEAGAR
+257 AVTATEAAAR
-267 AAASRP
+267 AAAARP
-273 EVAAAKQRLLTA
+273 EVVAAKQRLLTA
-285 ELQVA
+285 ELQVS

-310 QATDTPSSQTSA
+310 SATDAPSSQTSA
-322 GANAALVFSLPL
+322 GANAALIFSLPL
-334 IDPSVGAAERLAMA
+334 IDPSVGAAERAAMA
-348 QRSQAGAALEQVRQ
+348 QRSAAGAALEQVRQ
-362 AVATEASTAVI
+362 AVATEATTAVI

-428 SQRYQAGRAQFG
+428 SQRYLTGRAQFS
-440 VIGAIGELGR
+440 VIGAMGELGR